1 MEQNQGPRPRR
12 YLSIFYYV
20 IAFSAA
26 VALVRY
32 WGYDLLLKWGSE
44 QPEAPEPREIPLVT
58 DIAGAIDPFWVAHE
72 TIFDD
77 SNGLAPLFT
86 DVAANS
92 KIIDM
97 MMESMPLS
105 REPGPNEQPN
115 ERPRLFMNLFKN
127 RIKQRQ
133 QHIEKAKEA
142 FITYASIR
150 QMLLRKSLSDKFLWH
165 WYSDNVEDV
174 NFIRNIIRFS
184 DNKTDGIQESWI
196 EAEEIARYSTLKF
209 MEVIRSIW
217 HHGNA
222 SQDLEKALF
231 QMSDH
236 LGSAKIH
243 EESFVRRLSTK
254 SPKGHLWS
262 HRQTGHVLTQLRSRV
277 TALQDAHLQ
286 IHSSLIK
293 TGYAY
298 AILPGKG
305 NGFET
310 YEESAIAWARAI
322 DAYLTGWE
330 KFVFGSDQGVLF
342 ATRREHLK
350 DMKNLT
356 SAAVESSWEA
366 WKGRNCGGTSCY
378 KEAGELSWLRGWW
391 FGPGASPE
399 AERTLDENAFCKK
412 LNGDVFKLPKVP
424 QSVYDQA
431 CCQQN
436 PLAMFIKYAPAD
448 SLKKKD
454 LRI

>member
-1 MEQNQGPRPRR
+1 MEQIRGSRLWR
-12 YLSIFYYV
+12 YLSIFSYL

-26 VALVRY
+26 VAFVKF
-32 WGYDLLLKWGSE
+32 WGFDFLLKWSSK
-44 QPEAPEPREIPLVT
+44 PEVPQNLQIPLVT

-77 SNGLAPLFT
+77 SNAMAPLFT

-92 KIIDM
+92 KIIDT

-105 REPGPNEQPN
+105 REPGPNEKPN
-115 ERPRLFMNLFKN
+115 ERPRIFMRLFRD
-127 RIKQRQ
+127 RIKERR
-133 QHIEKAKEA
+133 QHIEKAKDA

-174 NFIRNIIRFS
+174 KFIRDIIRFS
-184 DNKTDGIQESWI
+184 ENKTDGIQESWI
-196 EAEEIARYSTLKF
+196 EAEEIVRDSAFKF
-209 MEVIRSIW
+209 MDAIGTIW
-217 HHGNA
+217 HQGNA
-222 SQDLEKALF
+222 SQDLDKALF
-231 QMSDH
+231 QMNDH
-236 LGSAKIH
+236 LERAAVH
-243 EESFVRRLSTK
+243 EDSFVRRLSTK
-254 SPKGHLWS
+254 SRKGHLWS
-262 HRQTGHVLTQLRSRV
+262 HRQTSHVLTQLRARV
-277 TALQDAHLQ
+277 TALQDARLQ
-286 IHSSLIK
+286 IQLSLIK

-298 AILPGKG
+298 TEPPGKG

-342 ATRREHLK
+342 VTRREHLK
-350 DMKNLT
+350 DMKNLS

-378 KEAGELSWLRGWW
+378 EEISEFPWLREWW
-391 FGPGASPE
+391 YGPGAPPV

-424 QSVYDQA
+424 QIVYDQA

-436 PLAMFIKYAPAD
+436 PLATFIKYAPAD
-448 SLKKKD
+448 TLKKKD
-454 LRI
+454 LKI